1 MQKRIFL
8 YLFVFATLTAI
19 YLGVSGSNRIEAL
32 QKQVTGLEQREETYK
47 DSLEQSLL
55 DNLDLQ
61 YFSLENNDEA
71 LSQYDHLNLENPAG
85 YIADR
90 LLETNEMTGNN
101 PLVPYE
107 GMNGY
112 FKINKIKILNHKWL
126 ICDFSDGKYWG
137 ELLIRY
143 EIKENRDVD
152 FTVTD
157 HLLYT
162 SQF

>member
-1 MQKRIFL
+1 M
-8 YLFVFATLTAI
+8 
-19 YLGVSGSNRIEAL
+19 
-32 QKQVTGLEQREETYK
+32 
-47 DSLEQSLL
+47 
-55 DNLDLQ
+55 Q

-71 LSQYDHLNLENPAG
+71 LSQFDHIELEDPTG
-85 YIADR
+85 YVSDR
-90 LLETNEMTGNN
+90 LLETNEMQGNN

-107 GMNGY
+107 GMNGD

-137 ELLIRY
+137 ELFIRY
-143 EIKENRDVD
+143 EVKENRDVD
-152 FTVTD
+152 FTVAD